1 MRIRQILQGKRLDVV
16 AIAPDAT
23 IRAAINLM
31 KQERVGS
38 LVVIDRNRNLLGVLS
53 ERDVIH
59 SLAGDGAD
67 VLQRSVDSI
76 MRTDGPVV
84 GLEDTVQYAM
94 QLMTE
99 KRARHVPVLEA
110 KRMIG
115 IVSVGDLV
123 KSRLHEKIQE
133 MPLGVNR
140 EEAIAEAEQ
149 AALAARPTIEMR
161 GLLR

>member
-16 AIAPDAT
+16 VIAPDAS

-84 GLEDTVQYAM
+84 GLEDTVQHAM
-94 QLMTE
+94 QVMTE

-115 IVSVGDLV
+115 VVSIGDIV

-133 MPLGVNR
+133 NGVLQD
-140 EEAIAEAEQ
+140 IARLHV
-149 AALAARPTIEMR
+149 LAD
-161 GLLR
+161 

>member
-16 AIAPDAT
+16 VIAPDAT

-38 LVVIDRNRNLLGVLS
+38 LVVIDRNRHLLGVLS

-59 SLAGDGAD
+59 NLASDGAD
-67 VLQRSVDSI
+67 VLLRSVDSI

-94 QLMTE
+94 QAMTE
-99 KRARHVPVLEA
+99 KRARHVPVVDA

-115 IVSVGDLV
+115 VVSIGDIV

-133 MPLGVNR
+133 NGILQD
-140 EEAIAEAEQ
+140 IARIHV
-149 AALAARPTIEMR
+149 LAD
-161 GLLR
+161 

>member
-1 MRIRQILQGKRLDVV
+1 MRIRQILQNKRLDVV
-16 AIAPDAT
+16 VIAPDAT
-23 IRAAINLM
+23 IRAAVNLM

-38 LVVIDRNRNLLGVLS
+38 LVVIDRNRKLLGVLS

-84 GLEDTVQYAM
+84 GLEDTVQFAM

-99 KRARHVPVLEA
+99 KRARHVPVVDSR
-110 KRMIG
+110 RMIG
-115 IVSVGDLV
+115 VVSIGDIV
-123 KSRLHEKIQE
+123 KSRLNEKSQE
-133 MPLGVNR
+133 N
-140 EEAIAEAEQ
+140 AILQDIARIHV
-149 AALAARPTIEMR
+149 LAD
-161 GLLR
+161 

>member
-16 AIAPDAT
+16 VIAPDAT

-38 LVVIDRNRNLLGVLS
+38 LVVIDRNRHLLGVLS

-67 VLQRSVDSI
+67 VLLRSVDSI

-94 QLMTE
+94 QVMTE
-99 KRARHVPVLEA
+99 KRARHVPVVEA

-115 IVSVGDLV
+115 VVSIGDIV
-123 KSRLHEKIQE
+123 KSRLREKIQE
-133 MPLGVNR
+133 NGILQD
-140 EEAIAEAEQ
+140 IARIHV
-149 AALAARPTIEMR
+149 LAD
-161 GLLR
+161 

>member
-16 AIAPDAT
+16 VIAPDAS

-67 VLQRSVDSI
+67 VLQRSVDTI

-94 QLMTE
+94 QVMTE

-115 IVSVGDLV
+115 VVSVGDIV
-123 KSRLHEKIQE
+123 KSRLHEKIE
-133 MPLGVNR
+133 ENGVLQD
-140 EEAIAEAEQ
+140 IARLHV
-149 AALAARPTIEMR
+149 LAD
-161 GLLR
+161 